1 MSQVREA
8 TWQTRITAIVVIG
21 ALTALAMLLE
31 IDGALVYALGVAAAA
46 GLAGYDIGMDHALRL
61 ARRDA

>member
-1 MSQVREA
+1 MSQHRER
-8 TWQTRITAIVVIG
+8 TWQTRITAILAITV
-21 ALTALAMLLE
+21 LTALAMLME

-61 ARRDA
+61 ARRNP